1 MGDSNPTPG
10 AGPDPAP
17 KGNTTQ
23 KVTVVAV
30 ITALAALVTALNKD
44 ALWKFVGDRIQ
55 SQQQAE
61 ANFNAELK
69 NVVALLEA
77 TPPPPTETIRISVGT
92 AYGYATKPE
101 LKCKVVN
108 VIYNTR
114 DQTLYAK
121 IAPVEFL
128 EDANGFKGKCQ
139 QQLKELAALFESKG
153 GIVRSDSPATEA
165 SNAQSTRL
173 HIASEKV
180 LTNTTA
186 VGAEG
191 WAYLGKSDGHGN
203 LTDPSTR
210 SITQTRAAGRVTAT
224 QPLTLRSAPKPAD
237 SDTESMLV
245 GRVPSGAVLE
255 VGDVKEYAEPV
266 RPGSPPA
273 GYLGAHVK
281 LVEKGAAAASQLT
294 APRRTLARAV
304 RGGRAPVAALASD
317 CPPFPQSNSLH
328 GPRQRWVYVGQ
339 KADKSNN
346 DAFID
351 GTSRLTTKCVPR
363 DGAVA
368 RTTQQ
373 LKVLVG
379 PDPHDPPGVRPNG
392 DALTAGTSILVVGD
406 VAGYGF
412 DATADPKFCD
422 RDPQPRRSDPPI
434 PAGHEKRYCVYI
446 PFNQV

>member
-23 KVTVVAV
+23 KVTIVAV
-30 ITALAALVTALNKD
+30 ITALATLVTALNRD

-55 SQQQAE
+55 SRAAAE
-61 ANFNAELK
+61 AQFNTELQK
-69 NVVALLEA
+69 VVAMLEA
-77 TPPPPTETIRISVGT
+77 TPPPPTETIRISVGNVYSN
-92 AYGYATKPE
+92 ANKPE

-139 QQLKELAALFESKG
+139 QQLQELAKLFVDKG
-153 GIVRSDSPATEA
+153 GVVRSDSPVTDA

-186 VGAEG
+186 VGADG

-203 LTDPSTR
+203 LPDSATR
-210 SITQTRAAGRVTAT
+210 TIKETRAAGRVTAT
-224 QPLTLRSAPKPAD
+224 QDLTLRSAPKPAD
-237 SDTESMLV
+237 SDTETMIV

-255 VGDVKEYAEPV
+255 VGELKEYLEAV

-273 GYLGAHVK
+273 GYLWAHVK
-281 LVEKGAAAASQLT
+281 LVEKGAAAASRLT

-317 CPPFPQSNSLH
+317 CPPFPQTNSLH

-339 KADKSNN
+339 KADNSNN

-351 GTSRLTTKCVPR
+351 NTSRLTAKCVPR
-363 DGAVA
+363 DGALT

-373 LKVLVG
+373 LKVYVG
-379 PDPHDPPGVRPNG
+379 SDPHYPGVKPNG
-392 DALTAGTSILVVGD
+392 EALTAGTSIQVVGD

-412 DATADPKFCD
+412 DASADPKFCD
-422 RDPQPRRSDPPI
+422 RDPQPRRTDPPI
-434 PAGHEKRYCVYI
+434 PAGHEKRYCVYVA
-446 PFNQV
+446 FNQV